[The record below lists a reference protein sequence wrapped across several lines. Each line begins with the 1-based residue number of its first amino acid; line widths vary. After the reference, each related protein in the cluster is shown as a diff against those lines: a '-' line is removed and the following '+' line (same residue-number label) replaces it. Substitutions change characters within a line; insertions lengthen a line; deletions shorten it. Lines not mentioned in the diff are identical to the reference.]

1 MLFLDCSGLT
11 TISRYPIKN
20 ITFDVFDDQGALC
33 DKDFQYFGRKGIG
46 HIQIQPMPN
55 LMVYLSLNFLF
66 ISRIN
71 NMIFNEL
78 QSNFLHQSILLFISD

>member
-33 DKDFQYFGRKGIG
+33 DRDFQYFGRKGIG

-71 NMIFNEL
+71 MIFNKL
-78 QSNFLHQSILLFISD
+78 QNNFLHQSILLFISD